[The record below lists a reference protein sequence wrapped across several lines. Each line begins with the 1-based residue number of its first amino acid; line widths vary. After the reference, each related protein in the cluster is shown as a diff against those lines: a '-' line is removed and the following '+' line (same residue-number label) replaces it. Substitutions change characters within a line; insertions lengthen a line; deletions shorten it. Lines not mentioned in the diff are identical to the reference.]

1 MVRKRGIFRIGKVLD
16 AEELFGFF
24 DARLRQRYRA
34 VLFVDH
40 VVAVVLVLKLLV
52 VGGGEDLLF
61 EPGDKIVRHLVEL
74 GRFLALAGDD
84 QRRSGFINQN
94 GVDLVDDGKGMSAL
108 DHFLFINR
116 HIVAQVVEAQLV
128 VGAVG
133 DVRGIGGASLGRGE
147 VVDNQTDR
155 KPQEAVDLAHPL

>member
-1 MVRKRGIFRIGKVLD
+1 MQTLVVSPTVHQTTRKLVDNDDLPVLDDVVDVLFHQPPRLHGLIDVVRKRGIFRIGKVLH

-84 QRRSGFINQN
+84 QRRSGFIDQN
-94 GVDLVDDGKGMSAL
+94 GVDLVDDGKGCL
-108 DHFLFINR
+108 K
-116 HIVAQVVEAQLV
+116 Q
-128 VGAVG
+128 
-133 DVRGIGGASLGRGE
+133 
-147 VVDNQTDR
+147 
-155 KPQEAVDLAHPL
+155 